1 MTRLLVE
8 CTYVFE
14 HPKVNSGIQR
24 VVRNV
29 IRELP
34 EADETVECI
43 PVAMLDGTLYQV
55 HSLAPLDPRPHSPLV
70 RLRILVERAAN
81 YFWLGQRTLEK
92 RRPFRSSP
100 WARRLLYVACRLF
113 AFAFLSIPLRLL
125 DRILG
130 KQQPAPVRATPLE
143 HRAGDQLV
151 LLDSSWHADFFPLAE
166 RLKSEGVGIV
176 SVIYDLIPL
185 THPQFCDAGLV
196 KVFNHWFDWI
206 AATADG
212 YVAISETIRDEVR
225 AEMLRRIGPE
235 KVAQRWFDYFHLGSE
250 LDLVEDG
257 ASVEPDLLRMF
268 KAKAPVFL
276 MVSTIEPRKNH
287 GYLLDA
293 FERAWAQGSQAR
305 LCIAGRI
312 GWKCEAL
319 VERVRQHPELNKRLF
334 MFNDLSDKSL
344 EYAYSHAASLVFPSY
359 VEGFGLPLVEAM
371 QRGLPAMGSDIP
383 VFREIGGEFMA
394 YFDLADPHPPVV
406 PFGGHV
412 VHRARLDLQLASTG
426 FSLSVFKQFREL
438 AAEADVVNYHFP
450 WPFMDLVHFLT
461 GMNKPS
467 VVTYHSD
474 IIRQRVLLKLYR
486 PLMGRFLHSV
496 DRIAVASPNYFST
509 SDVLRQYREKT
520 RVITY
525 GLDKACYPKPAAQ
538 RLEHW
543 REKLGPRFFLFVGV
557 MRYYKGLHI
566 LLDALQGTDY
576 PVVIVGAGPL
586 QAELYAQAAA
596 LGLRNVHFLG
606 RVDDEDKVALL
617 QLSYAMVFPSHLR
630 SEAFGI
636 SLLEGAMYG
645 KPMIS
650 SEIGTGTS
658 YINIHGETG
667 LVVPPS
673 QPAAFRQAMR
683 WLWEHPQQAEEMGR
697 NAEARY
703 RQLFTAEEMG
713 RRWSE
718 LYRELLEEKA
728 SSRYV
733 KAAR

>member
-225 AEMLRRIGPE
+225 AEML
-235 KVAQRWFDYFHLGSE
+235 
-250 LDLVEDG
+250 
-257 ASVEPDLLRMF
+257 
-268 KAKAPVFL
+268 
-276 MVSTIEPRKNH
+276 
-287 GYLLDA
+287 
-293 FERAWAQGSQAR
+293 
-305 LCIAGRI
+305 
-312 GWKCEAL
+312 
-319 VERVRQHPELNKRLF
+319 
-334 MFNDLSDKSL
+334 
-344 EYAYSHAASLVFPSY
+344 
-359 VEGFGLPLVEAM
+359 
-371 QRGLPAMGSDIP
+371 
-383 VFREIGGEFMA
+383 
-394 YFDLADPHPPVV
+394 
-406 PFGGHV
+406 
-412 VHRARLDLQLASTG
+412 
-426 FSLSVFKQFREL
+426 
-438 AAEADVVNYHFP
+438 
-450 WPFMDLVHFLT
+450 
-461 GMNKPS
+461 
-467 VVTYHSD
+467 
-474 IIRQRVLLKLYR
+474 
-486 PLMGRFLHSV
+486 
-496 DRIAVASPNYFST
+496 
-509 SDVLRQYREKT
+509 
-520 RVITY
+520 
-525 GLDKACYPKPAAQ
+525 
-538 RLEHW
+538 LEHW